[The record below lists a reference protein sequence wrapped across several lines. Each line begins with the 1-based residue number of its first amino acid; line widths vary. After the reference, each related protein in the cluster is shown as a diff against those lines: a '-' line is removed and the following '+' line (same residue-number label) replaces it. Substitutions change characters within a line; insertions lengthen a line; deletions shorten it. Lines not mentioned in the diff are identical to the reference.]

1 MKEKVSIEE
10 MERKRFYVL
19 LIKTIVVLLWS
30 IVLVCKWWVFG
41 FGESNKIISY
51 SFIGGTLLFV
61 VITWWVSSVLEKIKK
76 DKKIEQALESE
87 LYTFYNYKAVE
98 TGFYAALISGVIVFC
113 VGLATDIPASL
124 AAFLVAVSAGIA
136 SDIRRLIL
144 YRP

>member
-87 LYTFYNYKAVE
+87 LYTLYNYKAVE

-124 AAFLVAVSAGIA
+124 AAFLVSVSAGIA

>member
-61 VITWWVSSVLEKIKK
+61 VITWWASSVLEKIKK
-76 DKKIEQALESE
+76 DKKIGQALESE
-87 LYTFYNYKAVE
+87 LYTLYNYKAVE
-98 TGFYAALISGVIVFC
+98 TGKFIPSTVLALK
-113 VGLATDIPASL
+113 
-124 AAFLVAVSAGIA
+124 IA
-136 SDIRRLIL
+136 RYFEVPVEKIFQLNETPNL
-144 YRP
+144 YT